1 MNCKYSVYHNKSRN
15 YLLIFENNLKMT
27 TNNLCLSVHQ
37 NQRNFFDSKKSF
49 QLNYRIKSLKKLKAT
64 IIKFEKNIV
73 DALKLDLGKS
83 YAESYMSEISIIY
96 NEINYVLR
104 NVKKW
109 SKRKKVSSSLL
120 NFFSTDYIQPNPYG
134 VTLNISPWNYPFQLS
149 ISPIIGAI
157 SAGNT
162 VVLKPSEHSPHTTA
176 ILETIINEAFS
187 RGHVDIITGGPKTGK
202 NLLELNWD
210 YIFFTGSTEIGKI
223 VASKAAKT
231 LTPVTLELGGNNPC
245 IVDKDVSIEIA
256 SKRIA
261 WGKFLNCGQ
270 TCIAPNFIAVHED
283 VKDIFI
289 QSLTKEII
297 TTHGLDPKKSHFYSK
312 IINLNHVER
321 LSKLIKGYDL
331 IHGGKYDKK
340 LNYFEPTILEVKSI
354 KDKILKDEIFGPIL
368 PLISYKNDEELN
380 NILIEYKNPLAFYI
394 FSNRLSYAK
403 KIINTYSFGG
413 GAINDILGQIVNKN
427 LPFGGIGNSGIGKYH
442 GYESFKTFSHF
453 KPYII
458 KSNFF
463 DLSFKYKMSQNSLLF
478 RITKRLLKHIS
489 V

>member
-1 MNCKYSVYHNKSRN
+1 MK
-15 YLLIFENNLKMT
+15 
-27 TNNLCLSVHQ
+27 
-37 NQRNFFDSKKSF
+37 D
-49 QLNYRIKSLKKLKAT
+49 
-64 IIKFEKNIV
+64 
-73 DALKLDLGKS
+73 
-83 YAESYMSEISIIY
+83 ISI
-96 NEINYVLR
+96 N
-104 NVKKW
+104 
-109 SKRKKVSSSLL
+109 
-120 NFFSTDYIQPNPYG
+120 
-134 VTLNISPWNYPFQLS
+134 
-149 ISPIIGAI
+149 
-157 SAGNT
+157 
-162 VVLKPSEHSPHTTA
+162 
-176 ILETIINEAFS
+176 
-187 RGHVDIITGGPKTGK
+187 
-202 NLLELNWD
+202 
-210 YIFFTGSTEIGKI
+210 
-223 VASKAAKT
+223 
-231 LTPVTLELGGNNPC
+231 
-245 IVDKDVSIEIA
+245 IA

-270 TCIAPNFIAVHED
+270 TCIAPNFVAVHEN
-283 VKDIFI
+283 VKGKFVK
-289 QSLTKEII
+289 SLTKEII

-331 IHGGKYDKK
+331 IHGGKYDRK

-403 KIINTYSFGG
+403 NIINTYSFGG